1 MEETCVSRKSALNPD
16 EKIFFYG
23 EIVKKKIGEHIF
35 CPGEDNNCMYVLIY
49 GSIGVFRNNSL
60 IATYKN
66 KGDLIGT
73 VAALLNHAS
82 GYKKNEP
89 RKNEVKALSY
99 SRLLRIKAE
108 DFNFL
113 VKNNPDLVLHVTRT
127 LAENL
132 KEGPHEYSEIQKSTE
147 KMIERFSLCCD
158 SCARE
163 VQNIFAMFLKKTEL
177 AQECSAEL
185 KILNHLPEMIDNSY
199 RELCTKTTIL
209 NTKTDQKGN
218 CAICL

>member
-1 MEETCVSRKSALNPD
+1 
-16 EKIFFYG
+16 
-23 EIVKKKIGEHIF
+23 
-35 CPGEDNNCMYVLIY
+35 
-49 GSIGVFRNNSL
+49 
-60 IATYKN
+60 
-66 KGDLIGT
+66 
-73 VAALLNHAS
+73 
-82 GYKKNEP
+82 
-89 RKNEVKALSY
+89 
-99 SRLLRIKAE
+99 
-108 DFNFL
+108 
-113 VKNNPDLVLHVTRT
+113 
-127 LAENL
+127 
-132 KEGPHEYSEIQKSTE
+132 
-147 KMIERFSLCCD
+147 MIERFSLCCD